1 MKKSMNN
8 RFSQKI
14 RCFIKTVDRTEVIV
28 AFKISKFNSSLK
40 DSSPGYESRL
50 THFSLILYYSISST
64 KRIQSILEVVLKLM
78 LSQMTLTKS
87 ESCY

>member
-50 THFSLILYYSISST
+50 THFSLILYYQFHLQRGFRVSW
-64 KRIQSILEVVLKLM
+64 
-78 LSQMTLTKS
+78 KS
-87 ESCY
+87 CLNSCSHR